1 MQLTELSI
9 RSQNLFIRD
18 YIEEKKEM
26 TAFFDY
32 DIHSEHTWKKRY
44 DDLMERSF
52 PREALADY
60 MSTYHAKFD
69 SAAMRENIEKIRD
82 ERSVMVV
89 GGQQAGLLAGPLYTI
104 HKIISIIQFAKE
116 KESALGVP
124 VIPVFWVAGEDHDVD
139 EINFVYTSGEKGPVK
154 QKLPLHHVKKTAAK
168 RTPLHQEKTE
178 RWLRD
183 VFSTY
188 EESAYT
194 NNLFDQLLRCLRK
207 SETFT
212 DFFEW
217 IVCDLF
223 EEDGLLLLNSGDFG
237 VKPLERTLFK
247 QIVESSDAIVAH
259 LNNTQAA
266 MEQAGYQPIIEAG
279 DHQANLFYE
288 YDDERFL
295 IEQDNGQFSISEV
308 GLTWTKDELLQE
320 VEEHPERFSNNVV
333 TRPLMQETLL
343 PTLAFMAG
351 HGEVNYWGE
360 LKGIFEYFDVKMA
373 PVLPRLHVT
382 ILERHIDKKLPIRE
396 LSVEEVLT
404 KGVKEKKDAHFQQS
418 LPDSFVQ
425 SVQHAKRELA
435 NVHEAMR
442 QEALEIEPSF
452 EQLLDK
458 NAKFIED
465 QLQFV
470 YQKVAKRVEEKEGYI
485 LRDFERIENS
495 LKPLEAPQER
505 IWNIMYFLNKYGPE
519 FFKTFKNLPFSFQNK
534 QQIVKL

>member
-9 RSQNLFIRD
+9 RSQNLVIRD

-60 MSTYHAKFD
+60 MSAYHAKFD

-194 NNLFDQLLRCLRK
+194 NDLFDQLLRCLRK

-247 QIVESSDAIVAH
+247 QIVESSDAIVAR

-266 MEQAGYQPIIEAG
+266 MKQAGYQPIIEAG

-295 IEQDNGQFSISEV
+295 IEQENGQFSISEV

-333 TRPLMQETLL
+333 TRPLMQEALL

>member
-44 DDLMERSF
+44 DDLMEMSF

-60 MSTYHAKFD
+60 MSAYHAKFE
-69 SAAMRENIEKIRD
+69 SAAMRQNIEKIRD

-116 KESALGVP
+116 KESVLGVP

-154 QKLPLHHVKKTAAK
+154 QKLPLHNVKKTAAK

-178 RWLRD
+178 KWLRD

-194 NNLFDQLLRCLRK
+194 NDLLDQLLRCLRK
-207 SETFT
+207 SQTFT

-223 EEDGLLLLNSGDFG
+223 EEDGLLLFNSGDLG

-247 QIVESSDAIVAH
+247 HIVETNDAVTARF
-259 LNNTQAA
+259 NETQAA
-266 MEQAGYQPIIEAG
+266 MKRAGYQPIIEAG
-279 DHQANLFYE
+279 DNQANLFYE
-288 YDDERFL
+288 YDEERFL
-295 IEQDNGQFSISEV
+295 IEKENGQFSISEV
-308 GLTWTKDELLQE
+308 GLTWTKEELLQE
-320 VEEHPERFSNNVV
+320 IEEHPERFSNNVV

-360 LKGIFEYFDVKMA
+360 LKGIFEHFELKMA

-382 ILERHIDKKLPIRE
+382 ILERHIDKKLPVRE
-396 LSVEEVLT
+396 LSLEEVLT
-404 KGVKEKKDAHFQQS
+404 NGVKEKKEAHFEQS

-425 SVQHAKRELA
+425 AVDQAKRELA
-435 NVHEAMR
+435 NVHGVLR
-442 QEALEIEPSF
+442 QEALEVEPNF

-458 NAKFIED
+458 NAEFIED

-470 YQKVAKRVEEKEGYI
+470 YQKVAQRVEEKEGYI

-495 LKPLEAPQER
+495 LKPLDAPQER

>member
-60 MSTYHAKFD
+60 MSAYHVKFD

-194 NNLFDQLLRCLRK
+194 NDLFDQLLSCLRK

-247 QIVESSDAIVAH
+247 QIVESSDAIVAR

-266 MEQAGYQPIIEAG
+266 MKQAGYQPIIEAG

-295 IEQDNGQFSISEV
+295 IEKENGQFSISEV

-333 TRPLMQETLL
+333 TRPLMQEALL

>member
-1 MQLTELSI
+1 
-9 RSQNLFIRD
+9 
-18 YIEEKKEM
+18 M
-26 TAFFDY
+26 TTFFDY

-44 DDLMERSF
+44 DDLMEMSF

-60 MSTYHAKFD
+60 MSAYHAKFE
-69 SAAMRENIEKIRD
+69 SAAMRQNIEKIRD

-89 GGQQAGLLAGPLYTI
+89 GGQQAGLLTGPLYTI

-116 KESALGVP
+116 KETELGVP

-154 QKLPLHHVKKTAAK
+154 QKLSLHNVKKAAAK
-168 RTPLHQEKTE
+168 RIPLDQEKTE
-178 RWLRD
+178 TWLRD

-194 NNLFDQLLRCLRK
+194 NDLLDQLLRCLRK
-207 SETFT
+207 SQTFT

-223 EEDGLLLLNSGDFG
+223 EEDGLLLLNSGDLG
-237 VKPLERTLFK
+237 VKPLERALFK
-247 QIVESSDAIVAH
+247 HIVETNDAVTTR
-259 LNNTQAA
+259 LNESQAA
-266 MEQAGYQPIIEAG
+266 MKRAGYQPIIEAG
-279 DHQANLFYE
+279 DNQANLFYE
-288 YDDERFL
+288 YDEERFL
-295 IEQDNGQFSISEV
+295 IEKENGRFSISEV
-308 GLTWTKDELLQE
+308 GLTWTKEELLQE

-360 LKGIFEYFDVKMA
+360 LKGIFEHFKLKMA

-382 ILERHIDKKLPIRE
+382 ILERHIDKKLPVRE

-404 KGVKEKKDAHFQQS
+404 NGVKEKKEAHFQQS

-425 SVQHAKRELA
+425 AVQHAKRELA
-435 NVHEAMR
+435 NAHGVMR
-442 QEALEIEPSF
+442 QEALEIEPNF

-470 YQKVAKRVEEKEGYI
+470 YQKVAQRVEEKEGYI

-495 LKPLEAPQER
+495 LKPLDAPQER

>member
-60 MSTYHAKFD
+60 MSAYHAKFD

-194 NNLFDQLLRCLRK
+194 NDLFDQLLRCLRK

-247 QIVESSDAIVAH
+247 QIVESSDAIVAR

-266 MEQAGYQPIIEAG
+266 MKQAGYQPIIEAG

-295 IEQDNGQFSISEV
+295 IEQENGQFSISEV

-333 TRPLMQETLL
+333 TRPLMQEALL

>member
-32 DIHSEHTWKKRY
+32 DIHSEHIWKKRY

-60 MSTYHAKFD
+60 MSAYHAKFD

-194 NNLFDQLLRCLRK
+194 NDLFDQLLRCLRK

-247 QIVESSDAIVAH
+247 QIVESSDAIVAR

-266 MEQAGYQPIIEAG
+266 MKQAGYQPIIEAG

-295 IEQDNGQFSISEV
+295 IEQENGQFSISEV

-333 TRPLMQETLL
+333 TRPLMQEALL

>member
-44 DDLMERSF
+44 DDLMEMSF

-60 MSTYHAKFD
+60 MSAYHAKFE
-69 SAAMRENIEKIRD
+69 SAAMRQNIEKIRD
-82 ERSVMVV
+82 KRSVMVV

-154 QKLPLHHVKKTAAK
+154 QKLPLHNVKKTAAK

-178 RWLRD
+178 KWLRD

-194 NNLFDQLLRCLRK
+194 NDLLDQLLRCLRK
-207 SETFT
+207 SQTFT

-217 IVCDLF
+217 IVCELF
-223 EEDGLLLLNSGDFG
+223 EEDGLLLFNSGDLG

-247 QIVESSDAIVAH
+247 HIVETNDAVTAR
-259 LNNTQAA
+259 LNETQAA
-266 MEQAGYQPIIEAG
+266 MKRAGYQPIIEAG
-279 DHQANLFYE
+279 DNQANLFYE
-288 YDDERFL
+288 YDEERFL
-295 IEQDNGQFSISEV
+295 IEKENGQFSISEV
-308 GLTWTKDELLQE
+308 GLTWTKEELLQE
-320 VEEHPERFSNNVV
+320 IEEHPERFSNNVV

-343 PTLAFMAG
+343 PTLAFMGG

-360 LKGIFEYFDVKMA
+360 LKGIFEHFELKMA

-382 ILERHIDKKLPIRE
+382 ILERHIDKKLPVRE
-396 LSVEEVLT
+396 LSLEEVLT
-404 KGVKEKKDAHFQQS
+404 NGVKEKKEAHFEQS

-425 SVQHAKRELA
+425 AVDQAKRELA
-435 NVHEAMR
+435 NVHGVLR
-442 QEALEIEPSF
+442 QEALEVEPNF

-470 YQKVAKRVEEKEGYI
+470 YQKVAQRVEEKEGYI

-495 LKPLEAPQER
+495 LKPLDAPQER

>member
-60 MSTYHAKFD
+60 MSAYHEKFD

-194 NNLFDQLLRCLRK
+194 NDLFDQLLRCLRK

-247 QIVESSDAIVAH
+247 QIVESSDAIVAR

-266 MEQAGYQPIIEAG
+266 MKQAGYQPIIEAG

-295 IEQDNGQFSISEV
+295 IEQENGQFSISEV

-333 TRPLMQETLL
+333 TRPLMQEALL

-458 NAKFIED
+458 NAKLIED

>member
-60 MSTYHAKFD
+60 MSAYHAKFD

-194 NNLFDQLLRCLRK
+194 NDLFDQLLRCLRK

-247 QIVESSDAIVAH
+247 QIVESSDAIVAR

-279 DHQANLFYE
+279 DQQANLFYE

-295 IEQDNGQFSISEV
+295 IEQENGQFSISEV

-333 TRPLMQETLL
+333 TRPLMQEALL

>member
-60 MSTYHAKFD
+60 LSAYHAKFE
-69 SAAMRENIEKIRD
+69 SATMNENIEKIRD
-82 ERSVMVV
+82 ERSVMIV
-89 GGQQAGLLAGPLYTI
+89 GGQQAGLLTGPLYTI

-139 EINFVYTSGEKGPVK
+139 EINMVFTSGEKGPVK
-154 QKLPLHHVKKTAAK
+154 QKLSLHHVKKTAAK
-168 RTPLHQEKTE
+168 RTPLDQEKTE
-178 RWLRD
+178 KWLRH

-188 EESAYT
+188 EETAYT
-194 NNLFDQLLRCLRK
+194 NELLEKLLRCLRK
-207 SETFT
+207 SQTFT

-217 IVCDLF
+217 IVFDLF
-223 EEDGLLLLNSGDFG
+223 EEDGLLLFNSGDLG

-247 QIVESSDAIVAH
+247 QIVETNDEVTH
-259 LNNTQAA
+259 RLNETQRA
-266 MEQAGYQPIIEAG
+266 MKQAGYQPIIEAG
-279 DHQANLFYE
+279 ELQANLFYE
-288 YDDERFL
+288 YDEERFL
-295 IEQDNGQFSISEV
+295 IEKDQHQFSVSEV
-308 GLTWTKDELLQE
+308 GLTWTKEALLQE

-333 TRPLMQETLL
+333 TRPVMQETLL

-360 LKGIFEYFDVKMA
+360 LKGIFEHFHLKMA
-373 PVLPRLHVT
+373 PVLPRLHMT
-382 ILERHIDKKLPIRE
+382 ILERHIEKKLPVRE
-396 LSVEEVLT
+396 MSLEEVLT
-404 KGVKEKKDAHFQQS
+404 NGVKEKKKAHFQHS

-425 SVQHAKRELA
+425 SIHVAKRELA
-435 NVHEAMR
+435 HVHETVR
-442 QEALEIEPSF
+442 HEALKIEPSF

-458 NAKFIED
+458 NAKFVED

-470 YQKVAKRVEEKEGYI
+470 YQKVAQRVEEKEGYI
-485 LRDFERIENS
+485 LRDFERLENS

-519 FFKTFKNLPFSFQNK
+519 FFKTFKNMPFSFQNK

>member
-60 MSTYHAKFD
+60 MSAYHAKFD

-194 NNLFDQLLRCLRK
+194 NDLFDQLLRCLRK

-247 QIVESSDAIVAH
+247 QIVESSDAIVAR
-259 LNNTQAA
+259 LDNTQAA
-266 MEQAGYQPIIEAG
+266 MKQAGYQPIIEAG

-295 IEQDNGQFSISEV
+295 IEQENGQFSISEV

-333 TRPLMQETLL
+333 TRPLMQEALL

>member
-1 MQLTELSI
+1 
-9 RSQNLFIRD
+9 
-18 YIEEKKEM
+18 M

-60 MSTYHAKFD
+60 MSAYHAKFD

-116 KESALGVP
+116 KESELGVP

-194 NNLFDQLLRCLRK
+194 NDLFDQLLRCLRK

-247 QIVESSDAIVAH
+247 QIVESSDAIVAR

-266 MEQAGYQPIIEAG
+266 MKQAGYQPIIEAG

-295 IEQDNGQFSISEV
+295 IEQENGQFSISEV

-333 TRPLMQETLL
+333 TRPLMQEALL

-442 QEALEIEPSF
+442 QEVLEIEPSF

>member
-32 DIHSEHTWKKRY
+32 DIHSEDTWKKRY
-44 DDLMERSF
+44 DDLMEMSF

-60 MSTYHAKFD
+60 MSAYHAKFE
-69 SAAMRENIEKIRD
+69 SAAMRQNIEKIRD
-82 ERSVMVV
+82 KRSVMVV
-89 GGQQAGLLAGPLYTI
+89 GGQQAGLLSGPLYTI

-154 QKLPLHHVKKTAAK
+154 QKLPLHNVKKTAAK

-178 RWLRD
+178 KWLRD

-194 NNLFDQLLRCLRK
+194 NDLLDQLLRCLRK
-207 SETFT
+207 SQTFT

-223 EEDGLLLLNSGDFG
+223 EEDGLLLFNSGDLG

-247 QIVESSDAIVAH
+247 HIVETNDAVTAR
-259 LNNTQAA
+259 LNETQAA
-266 MEQAGYQPIIEAG
+266 MKRAGYQPIIEAG
-279 DHQANLFYE
+279 DNQANLFYE
-288 YDDERFL
+288 YDEERFL
-295 IEQDNGQFSISEV
+295 IEKENGQFSISEV
-308 GLTWTKDELLQE
+308 GLTWTKEELLQE
-320 VEEHPERFSNNVV
+320 IEEHPERFSNNVV

-343 PTLAFMAG
+343 PTLVFMAG

-360 LKGIFEYFDVKMA
+360 LKGIFEHFKLKMA

-382 ILERHIDKKLPIRE
+382 ILERHIDKKLPVRE
-396 LSVEEVLT
+396 LTVEEVLT
-404 KGVKEKKDAHFQQS
+404 SGVKEKKEAHFEQS

-425 SVQHAKRELA
+425 AVDQAKRELA
-435 NVHEAMR
+435 NVHGVLR
-442 QEALEIEPSF
+442 QEALKVEPNF

-470 YQKVAKRVEEKEGYI
+470 YQKVAQRVEEKEGYI

-495 LKPLEAPQER
+495 LKPLDAPQER

>member
-60 MSTYHAKFD
+60 MSAYHAKFD

-194 NNLFDQLLRCLRK
+194 NDLFDQLLRCLRK

-247 QIVESSDAIVAH
+247 QIVESSDAIVAR

-266 MEQAGYQPIIEAG
+266 MKQAGYQPIIEAG

-295 IEQDNGQFSISEV
+295 IEQENGQFSISEV

-333 TRPLMQETLL
+333 TRPLMQEALL

-470 YQKVAKRVEEKEGYI
+470 YQKVAKRLEEKEGYI

>member
-60 MSTYHAKFD
+60 MSAYHAKFD

-116 KESALGVP
+116 KESELGVP

-194 NNLFDQLLRCLRK
+194 NDLFDQLLRCLRK

-247 QIVESSDAIVAH
+247 QIVESSDAIVAR

-266 MEQAGYQPIIEAG
+266 MKQAGYQPIIEAG

-295 IEQDNGQFSISEV
+295 IEQENGQFSISEV

-333 TRPLMQETLL
+333 TRPLMQEALL

>member
-60 MSTYHAKFD
+60 MSAYHAKFD

-194 NNLFDQLLRCLRK
+194 NDLFDQLLRCLRK

-247 QIVESSDAIVAH
+247 QIVESSDAIVAR

-295 IEQDNGQFSISEV
+295 IEKENGQFSISEV

-333 TRPLMQETLL
+333 TRPLMQEALL

>member
-44 DDLMERSF
+44 DDLMEMSF

-60 MSTYHAKFD
+60 MSAYHAKFE
-69 SAAMRENIEKIRD
+69 SAAMRQNIEKIRD
-82 ERSVMVV
+82 KRSVMVV
-89 GGQQAGLLAGPLYTI
+89 GGQQAGLLSGPLYTI

-154 QKLPLHHVKKTAAK
+154 QKLPLHNVKKTAAK

-178 RWLRD
+178 KWLRD

-194 NNLFDQLLRCLRK
+194 NDLLDQLLRCLRK
-207 SETFT
+207 SQTFT

-223 EEDGLLLLNSGDFG
+223 EEDGLLLFNSGDLG

-247 QIVESSDAIVAH
+247 HIVETNDAVTAR
-259 LNNTQAA
+259 LNETQAA
-266 MEQAGYQPIIEAG
+266 MKRAGYQPIIEAG
-279 DHQANLFYE
+279 DNQANLFYE
-288 YDDERFL
+288 YDEERFL
-295 IEQDNGQFSISEV
+295 IEKENGQFSISEV
-308 GLTWTKDELLQE
+308 GLTWTKEELLQE
-320 VEEHPERFSNNVV
+320 IEEHPERFSNNVV

-360 LKGIFEYFDVKMA
+360 LKGIFEHFKLKMA

-382 ILERHIDKKLPIRE
+382 ILERHIDKKLPVRE

-404 KGVKEKKDAHFQQS
+404 SGVKEKKEAHFEQS

-425 SVQHAKRELA
+425 AVDHAKRELA
-435 NVHEAMR
+435 NVHGVLR
-442 QEALEIEPSF
+442 KEALEVEPNF

-470 YQKVAKRVEEKEGYI
+470 YQKVAQRVEEKEGYI

-495 LKPLEAPQER
+495 LKPLDAPQER

>member
-1 MQLTELSI
+1 
-9 RSQNLFIRD
+9 
-18 YIEEKKEM
+18 M

-60 MSTYHAKFD
+60 MSAYHAKFD
-69 SAAMRENIEKIRD
+69 SGAMRENIEKIRD

-89 GGQQAGLLAGPLYTI
+89 GGQQAGLLTGPLYTI

-116 KESALGVP
+116 KESELGVP

-154 QKLPLHHVKKTAAK
+154 QKLPLHHVKKTGAK

-194 NNLFDQLLRCLRK
+194 NDLFDQLLRCLRK

-259 LNNTQAA
+259 LNNTQVA

-295 IEQDNGQFSISEV
+295 IEQENGQFSISEV

-382 ILERHIDKKLPIRE
+382 ILERHIDKKAPIRE

-404 KGVKEKKDAHFQQS
+404 KGVKEKKDAHFQHS

-458 NAKFIED
+458 NSKFIED

-505 IWNIMYFLNKYGPE
+505 IWNIMYFLNKYGLE

>member
-1 MQLTELSI
+1 
-9 RSQNLFIRD
+9 
-18 YIEEKKEM
+18 M

-32 DIHSEHTWKKRY
+32 DIHSEDTWKKRY
-44 DDLMERSF
+44 DDLMEMSF

-60 MSTYHAKFD
+60 MSAYHAKFE
-69 SAAMRENIEKIRD
+69 SAAMRQNIEKIRD
-82 ERSVMVV
+82 KRSVMVV
-89 GGQQAGLLAGPLYTI
+89 GGQQAGLLSGPLYTI

-154 QKLPLHHVKKTAAK
+154 QKLPLHNVKKTAAK

-178 RWLRD
+178 KWLRD
-183 VFSTY
+183 VFSTF

-194 NNLFDQLLRCLRK
+194 NDLLDQLLRCLRK
-207 SETFT
+207 SQTFT

-223 EEDGLLLLNSGDFG
+223 EEDGLLLFNSGDLG

-247 QIVESSDAIVAH
+247 HIVETNDAVTAR
-259 LNNTQAA
+259 LNETQAA
-266 MEQAGYQPIIEAG
+266 MKRAGYQPIIEAG
-279 DHQANLFYE
+279 DNQANLFYE
-288 YDDERFL
+288 YDEERFL
-295 IEQDNGQFSISEV
+295 IEKENGQFSISEV
-308 GLTWTKDELLQE
+308 GLTWTKEELLQE
-320 VEEHPERFSNNVV
+320 IEEHPERFSNNVV

-360 LKGIFEYFDVKMA
+360 LKGIFEHFELKMA

-382 ILERHIDKKLPIRE
+382 ILERHIDKKLPVRE
-396 LSVEEVLT
+396 LSLEEVLT
-404 KGVKEKKDAHFQQS
+404 NGVKEKKEAHFEQS

-425 SVQHAKRELA
+425 AVDQAKRELA
-435 NVHEAMR
+435 NVHGVLR
-442 QEALEIEPSF
+442 QEALEVEPNF

-470 YQKVAKRVEEKEGYI
+470 YQKVAQRVEEKEGYI

-495 LKPLEAPQER
+495 LKPLDAPQER

>member
-9 RSQNLFIRD
+9 QSQNLFIRD

-60 MSTYHAKFD
+60 MSAYHAKFE

-116 KESALGVP
+116 KESELGVP

-168 RTPLHQEKTE
+168 RTSLHQEKTE

-194 NNLFDQLLRCLRK
+194 NDLFDQLLRCLRK

-247 QIVESSDAIVAH
+247 QIVESSDEIVAR

-295 IEQDNGQFSISEV
+295 IEKENGQFSISEV

-452 EQLLDK
+452 EQMLDK
-458 NAKFIED
+458 NAKFIEG
-465 QLQFV
+465 QLQFI
-470 YQKVAKRVEEKEGYI
+470 YQKVVKRVEEKEGYI

>member
-9 RSQNLFIRD
+9 QSQNVFVRD

-44 DDLMERSF
+44 DDLMKRSF

-60 MSTYHAKFD
+60 MSAYHAKFE
-69 SAAMRENIEKIRD
+69 SAAMRQNIEKIRD

-89 GGQQAGLLAGPLYTI
+89 GGQQAGLLTGPLYTI

-116 KESALGVP
+116 KESELGVP
-124 VIPVFWVAGEDHDVD
+124 VIPIFWVAGEDHDVD

-154 QKLPLHHVKKTAAK
+154 QKLPLHNVKKTASK
-168 RTPLHQEKTE
+168 RTLLHQEKTE
-178 RWLRD
+178 KWLRN

-194 NNLFDQLLRCLRK
+194 NELLDQLLRCLRK
-207 SETFT
+207 SQTFT

-223 EEDGLLLLNSGDFG
+223 EEDGLLLLNSGDLG
-237 VKPLERTLFK
+237 VKPLERMLFK
-247 QIVESSDAIVAH
+247 HIVEANDSITNR
-259 LNNTQAA
+259 LNETQAA
-266 MEQAGYQPIIEAG
+266 MKRAGYRPIIEAG
-279 DHQANLFYE
+279 EKQANLFYE
-288 YDDERFL
+288 YDEERFL
-295 IEQDNGQFSISEV
+295 IEKDQNQFSVSEV
-308 GLTWTKDELLQE
+308 GLTWTKEELLLE

-360 LKGIFEYFDVKMA
+360 LKGIFEHFQLKMA
-373 PVLPRLHVT
+373 PVLPRLHIT
-382 ILERHIDKKLPIRE
+382 ILERHIDKKLPIRDM
-396 LSVEEVLT
+396 SVEEVLT
-404 KGVKEKKDAHFQQS
+404 TGVKEKKEAHFQQS

-425 SVQHAKRELA
+425 SIHTAQCELA
-435 NVHEAMR
+435 KVHETVR
-442 QEALEIEPSF
+442 QEALQIEPNF

-465 QLQFV
+465 QLQFI
-470 YQKVAKRVEEKEGYI
+470 YQKVAQRVEEKEGYI

-519 FFKTFKNLPFSFQNK
+519 FFKTFKNMSFSFQNK

>member
-60 MSTYHAKFD
+60 MSAYHAKFD

-194 NNLFDQLLRCLRK
+194 NDLFDQLLRCLRK

-247 QIVESSDAIVAH
+247 QIVESSDAIVAR

-266 MEQAGYQPIIEAG
+266 MKQAGYQPIIEAG

-295 IEQDNGQFSISEV
+295 IEKENGQFSISEV

-333 TRPLMQETLL
+333 TRPLMQEALL

-396 LSVEEVLT
+396 LSVEKVLT

>member
-60 MSTYHAKFD
+60 MSAYHEKFD

-194 NNLFDQLLRCLRK
+194 NDLFDQLLRCLRK

-247 QIVESSDAIVAH
+247 QIVESSDAIVAR

-266 MEQAGYQPIIEAG
+266 MKQVGYQPIIEAG

-295 IEQDNGQFSISEV
+295 IEQENGQFSISEV

-333 TRPLMQETLL
+333 TRPLMQEALL

>member
-60 MSTYHAKFD
+60 MSAYHAKFD

-116 KESALGVP
+116 KESELGVP

-194 NNLFDQLLRCLRK
+194 NDLFDQLLRCLRK

-247 QIVESSDAIVAH
+247 QIVESSDAIVAR

-279 DHQANLFYE
+279 DQQANLFYE

-295 IEQDNGQFSISEV
+295 IEKENGQFSISEV

-333 TRPLMQETLL
+333 TRPLMQEALL

>member
-60 MSTYHAKFD
+60 MSAYHAKFD

-194 NNLFDQLLRCLRK
+194 NDLFDQLLRCLRK

-247 QIVESSDAIVAH
+247 QIVESSDAIVAR

-266 MEQAGYQPIIEAG
+266 MKQAGYQPIIEAG

-295 IEQDNGQFSISEV
+295 IEQENGQFSISEV

-333 TRPLMQETLL
+333 TRPLMQEALL

-404 KGVKEKKDAHFQQS
+404 KGVKEKKEAHFQQS

>member
-60 MSTYHAKFD
+60 MSAYHATFD

-116 KESALGVP
+116 KESELGVP

-194 NNLFDQLLRCLRK
+194 NDLFDQLLRCLRK

-247 QIVESSDAIVAH
+247 QIVESSDAIVAR

-266 MEQAGYQPIIEAG
+266 MKQAGYQPIIEAG

-295 IEQDNGQFSISEV
+295 IEKENGQFSISEV

-404 KGVKEKKDAHFQQS
+404 KGVKEKKDVHFQQS

>member
-60 MSTYHAKFD
+60 MSAYHAKFD

-116 KESALGVP
+116 KESELGVP

-194 NNLFDQLLRCLRK
+194 NDLFDQLLRCLRK

-247 QIVESSDAIVAH
+247 QIVESSDAIVAR

-266 MEQAGYQPIIEAG
+266 MKQAGYQPIIEAG

-295 IEQDNGQFSISEV
+295 IEQENGQFSISEV

-333 TRPLMQETLL
+333 TRPLMQEILL

-360 LKGIFEYFDVKMA
+360 LRGIFEYFDVKMA

-435 NVHEAMR
+435 NVHEAMK

>member
-60 MSTYHAKFD
+60 MSAYHAKFD

-194 NNLFDQLLRCLRK
+194 NDLFDQLLRCLRK

-247 QIVESSDAIVAH
+247 QIVESSDAIVAR

-266 MEQAGYQPIIEAG
+266 MKQAGYQPIIEAG

-295 IEQDNGQFSISEV
+295 IEKENGQFSISEV

-333 TRPLMQETLL
+333 TRPLMQEALL

>member
-60 MSTYHAKFD
+60 MSEYHAKFD

-116 KESALGVP
+116 KESELGVP

-194 NNLFDQLLRCLRK
+194 NDLFDQLLRCLRK

-247 QIVESSDAIVAH
+247 QIVESSDAIVAR

-266 MEQAGYQPIIEAG
+266 MKQAGYQPIIEAG

-295 IEQDNGQFSISEV
+295 IEKENGQFSISEV

-418 LPDSFVQ
+418 LPDSFVE

>member
-60 MSTYHAKFD
+60 MSAYHAKFD

-194 NNLFDQLLRCLRK
+194 NDLFDQLLRCLRK

-223 EEDGLLLLNSGDFG
+223 EEDGLLLLNSGDLG

-247 QIVESSDAIVAH
+247 QIVESSDAIVAR

-266 MEQAGYQPIIEAG
+266 MKQAGYQPIIEAG

-295 IEQDNGQFSISEV
+295 IEQENGQFSISEV

-333 TRPLMQETLL
+333 TRPLMQEALL

>member
-44 DDLMERSF
+44 DDLIQRSF

-60 MSTYHAKFD
+60 MSAYHAKFE
-69 SAAMRENIEKIRD
+69 SVAMQRNIEKIRD

-89 GGQQAGLLAGPLYTI
+89 GGQQAGLLTGPLYTI

-116 KESALGVP
+116 KESELGVP
-124 VIPVFWVAGEDHDVD
+124 VIPVFWVAGEDHDID
-139 EINFVYTSGEKGPVK
+139 EIHFVYTSGEEGPAK
-154 QKLPLHHVKKTAAK
+154 QKLPLHSIKKAAAK

-178 RWLRD
+178 KWLRG

-194 NNLFDQLLRCLRK
+194 NELLDQLLRCLRK
-207 SETFT
+207 SRTIT

-223 EEDGLLLLNSGDFG
+223 EEDGLLLFNSGDLG
-237 VKPLERTLFK
+237 VKQLERTLFK
-247 QIVESSDAIVAH
+247 QIVESNEMITRR
-259 LNNTQAA
+259 LNETQGA
-266 MEQAGYQPIIEAG
+266 MKRAGYQPIIEAG
-279 DHQANLFYE
+279 AHQANLFYE
-288 YDDERFL
+288 YDEERFL
-295 IEQDNGQFSISEV
+295 IEKDQDQFSVSEV
-308 GLTWTKDELLQE
+308 GLIWTKEELLEE

-333 TRPLMQETLL
+333 TRPVMQETLL

-351 HGEVNYWGE
+351 HGEINYWAE
-360 LKGIFEYFDVKMA
+360 LKGIFEYFQLKMA
-373 PVLPRLHVT
+373 PVVPRLHVT
-382 ILERHIDKKLPIRE
+382 ILERHIDKRLPLRGM
-396 LSVEEVLT
+396 SVEEVLT
-404 KGVKEKKDAHFQQS
+404 KGVKEKKEAHFKQS

-425 SVQHAKRELA
+425 AIQTAKRELE
-435 NVHEAMR
+435 NVHLTVR
-442 QEALEIEPSF
+442 REALQIEPSF

-465 QLQFV
+465 QIQFV
-470 YQKVAKRVEEKEGYI
+470 YQKVAQRVKEKEGYI
-485 LRDFERIENS
+485 LRDYERIENS

>member
-60 MSTYHAKFD
+60 MSAYHAKFD

-116 KESALGVP
+116 KESELGVP

-194 NNLFDQLLRCLRK
+194 NDLFDQLLRCLRK

-247 QIVESSDAIVAH
+247 QIVESSDAIVAR

-266 MEQAGYQPIIEAG
+266 MKQAGYQPIIEAG
-279 DHQANLFYE
+279 DQQANLFYE

-295 IEQDNGQFSISEV
+295 IEQENGQFSISEV

-333 TRPLMQETLL
+333 TRPLMQEALL